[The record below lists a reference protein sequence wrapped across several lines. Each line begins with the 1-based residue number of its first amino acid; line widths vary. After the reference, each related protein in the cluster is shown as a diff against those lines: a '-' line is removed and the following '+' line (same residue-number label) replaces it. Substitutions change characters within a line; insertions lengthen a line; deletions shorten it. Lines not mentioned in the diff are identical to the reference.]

1 MQTKKRS
8 PFTAIV
14 LAVVIG
20 LLVIALLNGVV
31 RPTQVVVARVPIA
44 PGTLLTAELV
54 ELRTIPAGAK
64 PADALTKVEEAA
76 GKMVAVGRTPGDMIV
91 QSVLGE
97 IAGAGLPAEL
107 PEGHIAMAIHVD
119 LASGV
124 AGLLRAGQTVT
135 IIGMLSPDLIQDNP
149 TTVLP
154 AAIPE
159 FSSPA
164 LTPNAP
170 LRPTLAPT
178 PSGAGSPTATPT
190 PLPPSAPLAR
200 LAITGLKVLMVPQSF
215 RYEEVPAGASQEE
228 LFSSARTS
236 ASAQEGSVIVLDVP
250 TQQVEVTPGLKVD
263 PPTLLAALDKY
274 GAIHLALQSTKGLN
288 LDVSDVLTL
297 NLGELY
303 EEMNDYRKKD

>member
-44 PGTLLTAELV
+44 PGTLLTSELI
-54 ELRTIPAGAK
+54 ELHTIPAGAK
-64 PADALTKVEEAA
+64 PADALTKVEDAV
-76 GKMVAVGRTPGDMIV
+76 GKMVAVGRAPGDMIV

-135 IIGMLSPDLIQDNP
+135 IIGMLSPDLIKDNP

-170 LRPTLAPT
+170 FRPTVT
-178 PSGAGSPTATPT
+178 PTATPT
-190 PLPPSAPLAR
+190 PAPPSAPLAR

-215 RYEEVPAGASQEE
+215 RYEEVPAGASQEQ

-274 GAIHLALQSTKGLN
+274 GSIHLALQSTKGLN

>member
-14 LAVVIG
+14 LAGIIG
-20 LLVIALLNGVV
+20 VLVIALLNGVV

-64 PADALTKVEEAA
+64 PTGAVTKVEEAA
-76 GKMVAVGRTPGDMIV
+76 GKMVAVGRAPGDMIV

-97 IAGAGLPAEL
+97 LAGAGLPAEL

-135 IIGMLSPDLIQDNP
+135 VIGMISPDLINENP
-149 TTVLP
+149 NTLLP
-154 AAIPE
+154 VAIPE

-170 LRPTLAPT
+170 MMPT
-178 PSGAGSPTATPT
+178 PEPTATPT
-190 PLPPSAPLAR
+190 PAPPSAPLAR
-200 LAITGLKVLMVPQSF
+200 LAITGLKVLMVPQPF
-215 RYEEVPAGASQEE
+215 RYEEVPAGASEE
-228 LFSSARTS
+228 QLFASARTS
-236 ASAQEGSVIVLDVP
+236 AASQDGSVIVVQVP
-250 TQQVEVTPGLKVD
+250 TTAVEVTPGFKVD
-263 PPTLLAALDKY
+263 PPTLLAALDQY
-274 GAIHLALQSTKGLN
+274 GLIHLALEPASGVN
-288 LDVSDVLTL
+288 LDVSDVVTL

-303 EEMNDYRKKD
+303 EEMNEHRKKE

>member
-54 ELRTIPAGAK
+54 ELHTIPAGAK

-76 GKMVAVGRTPGDMIV
+76 GKMVAVGRAPGDIIV

-97 IAGAGLPAEL
+97 VAGAGLPAEL

-135 IIGMLSPDLIQDNP
+135 IIGMLSPDLIRDNP

-154 AAIPE
+154 AAIPA
-159 FSSPA
+159 FSSPS
-164 LTPNAP
+164 LTPSAP
-170 LRPTLAPT
+170 LLAT
-178 PSGAGSPTATPT
+178 STPT
-190 PLPPSAPLAR
+190 PTPTPAPPSAPLAR

-215 RYEEVPAGASQEE
+215 RYEEVPAGASQEQ
-228 LFSSARTS
+228 LFSSARTNA
-236 ASAQEGSVIVLDVP
+236 ASQEGSVIVLDVP
-250 TQQVEVTPGLKVD
+250 TQQVEVTPGMKVD

-274 GAIHLALQSTKGLN
+274 GTIHLALQSTKGLN

-303 EEMNDYRKKD
+303 EEMNDYRKKE

>member
-14 LAVVIG
+14 LAVIIG
-20 LLVIALLNGVV
+20 VLVIALLNGVV
-31 RPTQVVVARVPIA
+31 RPVQVVVARVPIA
-44 PGTLLTAELV
+44 PGTLLTKDLV
-54 ELRTIPAGAK
+54 ELRTIPAGGK
-64 PADALTKVEEAA
+64 PADALTKVEEAD
-76 GKMVAVGRTPGDMIV
+76 GKMVAVGRAPGDLII

-135 IIGMLSPDLIQDNP
+135 VIGMISPDLITENP
-149 TTVLP
+149 NIVLP

-164 LTPNAP
+164 LTPNVP
-170 LRPTLAPT
+170 MGPTAE
-178 PSGAGSPTATPT
+178 PTATPT
-190 PLPPSAPLAR
+190 PVPPSAPLAR
-200 LAITGLKVLMVPQSF
+200 LAITGLKVLMVPQPF
-215 RYEEVPAGASQEE
+215 RYEEVPAGASQEQ

-236 ASAQEGSVIVLDVP
+236 ASAQEGSVIVLDVS
-250 TQQVEVTPGLKVD
+250 TQQIEVTPGLKVD